1 MSAADVDR
9 VAVGTVLLGAFSCG
23 LPRERFVVIDETRTS
38 WIVCRERS
46 LPNPPEHMR
55 DRVAKD
61 TMQPRGVSRD
71 RIAPKWFTEAR
82 VACDALCGVLVK
94 SITTALPALELEKLR
109 AVADLLGLKVD
120 A

>member
-38 WIVCRERS
+38 WVVCRERS

-61 TMQPRGVSRD
+61 TMQLRGVSRD
-71 RIAPKWFTEAR
+71 RITPKWFTEAR
-82 VACDALCGVLVK
+82 VAHDALHRALVK